1 MIQADHNISKIEEI
15 LCMVKITTKRG
26 TAVQNV
32 NAEFGKFTQAAQKLQ
47 RERLQ
52 VSGANTVLSTQR
64 GTATIQAKDIP
75 AVSQPSLK
83 GQKITTNRGTS
94 VKTL

>member
-1 MIQADHNISKIEEI
+1 
-15 LCMVKITTKRG
+15 MVKLTTKRG

-47 RERLQ
+47 KERLQ
-52 VSGANTVLSTQR
+52 VSGADTVLSTQR

-75 AVSQPSLK
+75 VVSQPSLK

-94 VKTL
+94 IETL

>member
-1 MIQADHNISKIEEI
+1 
-15 LCMVKITTKRG
+15 MVKLTTKRG
-26 TAVQNV
+26 TAVENI

-47 RERLQ
+47 KERLQ
-52 VSGANTVLSTQR
+52 VSGSDTVLSTQR

-94 VKTL
+94 TVTL

>member
-1 MIQADHNISKIEEI
+1 
-15 LCMVKITTKRG
+15 MVKLTTKRG

-47 RERLQ
+47 KERLR

-64 GTATIQAKDIP
+64 GTATIEAKDIP

-94 VKTL
+94 TVTL

>member
-1 MIQADHNISKIEEI
+1 
-15 LCMVKITTKRG
+15 MVKLTTKRG

-47 RERLQ
+47 KERLQ
-52 VSGANTVLSTQR
+52 VSGADTVLSTQR

-75 AVSQPSLK
+75 VVSQPSLK

-94 VKTL
+94 TTTL

>member
-1 MIQADHNISKIEEI
+1 
-15 LCMVKITTKRG
+15 MVKLTTKRG

-75 AVSQPSLK
+75 VVSQTTLK

-94 VKTL
+94 VITL

>member
-1 MIQADHNISKIEEI
+1 
-15 LCMVKITTKRG
+15 MVKLTTKRG

-75 AVSQPSLK
+75 VVSQPSLK

-94 VKTL
+94 TLTL